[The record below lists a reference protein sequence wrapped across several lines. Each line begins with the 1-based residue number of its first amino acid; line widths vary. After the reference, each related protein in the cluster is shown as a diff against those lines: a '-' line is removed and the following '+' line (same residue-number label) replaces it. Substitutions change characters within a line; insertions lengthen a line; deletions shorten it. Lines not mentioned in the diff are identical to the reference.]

1 MFITLLAGSIITTVV
16 KAAAAVTATKVI
28 YHVSQKAS
36 ENITRKVLK

>member
-1 MFITLLAGSIITTVV
+1 MFITLLAGTIITTAV

-28 YHVSQKAS
+28 FNVSQMAS